1 MSIYNSNIDGMIL
14 ATTTITASLVLLL
27 SLCHCFF
34 GYILFR
40 INLLIDGLL
49 VGLWLGAAIITF
61 KKADASGLDIFV
73 ASGVCGVLLAIL
85 AWNFYRLLFAVGAAG
100 AVYVA
105 VCGVFG
111 LPASTGGIILGIIAA
126 LIMLAYAYANAKK
139 LVVYITGIAGA
150 AAFSLAVMAIWA
162 GRPVHPYAI
171 TGEQLPMLFTGI
183 IIAVILAAL
192 GILVQKHTMYLF
204 SPKFSP
210 EGQRQ
215 KRRQAGDIKLRIV
228 R

>member
-1 MSIYNSNIDGMIL
+1 MIL
-14 ATTTITASLVLLL
+14 AAATTTASLVLLL

-40 INLLIDGLL
+40 VNLAIDGLL
-49 VGLWLGAAIITF
+49 VGIWMGGAIMML
-61 KKADASGLDIFV
+61 KKTDASGMDVFV
-73 ASGVCGVLLAIL
+73 ASCVCGVLLTLL

-105 VCGVFG
+105 VSGAFG
-111 LPASTGGIILGIIAA
+111 LPATMGGAILGVIAA
-126 LIMLAYAYANAKK
+126 LITLAYAYVNAKK
-139 LVVYITGIAGA
+139 LVVYITSIFGA
-150 AAFSLAVMAIWA
+150 VACSLAIMAMWA
-162 GRPVHPYAI
+162 GVPVHPYAV
-171 TGEQLPMLFTGI
+171 TGAQLPMLFTGI
-183 IIAVILAAL
+183 IIAVILAVL
-192 GILVQKHTMYLF
+192 GIVVQKHTMYLF
-204 SPKFSP
+204 SPRFSP